1 MVLID
6 VDIYQISSGDIIK
19 FDDNQ
24 VKFMVDNRGNFV
36 KSFLLI
42 FRQESKM
49 KKNLYYLYR
58 TRVKRKGL
66 MKYNENQIEK
76 KL

>member
-1 MVLID
+1 MILID

-36 KSFLLI
+36 KAFLLI
-42 FRQESKM
+42 LRQESKM
-49 KKNLYYLYR
+49 NKNLYYLFR
-58 TRVKRKGL
+58 SRVKRKRL
-66 MKYNENQIEK
+66 MKYNETQIEK
-76 KL
+76 K

>member
-36 KSFLLI
+36 KII
-42 FRQESKM
+42 FT
-49 KKNLYYLYR
+49 YF
-58 TRVKRKGL
+58 
-66 MKYNENQIEK
+66 QIGI
-76 KL
+76 

>member
-49 KKNLYYLYR
+49 NKNLYYLYR
-58 TRVKRKGL
+58 TRGKRKSL
-66 MKYNENQIEK
+66 MKYNETQIEK
-76 KL
+76 K